1 MSEPAT
7 EYRVWRPEPTNAPPG
22 PAYEPPP
29 LDVRRDRVRAGF
41 DAVFVDA
48 LAARLGI
55 SPSDLLQRV
64 GVRRPD
70 GARSVGPAAAAV
82 PDEPSAGAD
91 VRVIGVAADALH
103 ELHLLAER
111 AEAVLGHPD
120 SVPAWFGA
128 AVGALGRTRPLDWLD
143 TTAGRERVTEV
154 LDAIA
159 YGFPG

>member
-1 MSEPAT
+1 MSDPAA
-7 EYRVWRPEPTNAPPG
+7 EHRGWRPEPTTAAPR

-29 LDVRRDRVRAGF
+29 LGERRDRVRAGF
-41 DAVFVDA
+41 DRAFVDA

-55 SPSDLLQRV
+55 TPEGLLQRV
-64 GVRRPD
+64 GI
-70 GARSVGPAAAAV
+70 GATGRTPNDTFASPSTASPGAA
-82 PDEPSAGAD
+82 
-91 VRVIGVAADALH
+91 VRVIGTAADTLH

-120 SVPAWFGA
+120 SVPAWFGSE
-128 AVGALGRTRPLDWLD
+128 VGALGRTRPLDWLD
-143 TTAGRERVTEV
+143 TTAGRERVAEV